1 MISEM
6 IHPLGSLDCAYA
18 INIDYITM
26 NTILGNENLA
36 METINGIPTEAR
48 SNRYVLVK

>member
-6 IHPLGSLDCAYA
+6 IHPLGSLDRAYA